1 MIFGKYI
8 AIKLQ
13 YFQEKEFLL
22 RPIEF
27 ADRNRIMMWRNEQ
40 LYYLRK
46 KNKLTKK
53 QQDFYFTN
61 QIAPLF
67 IKKHPKKSSY

>member
-1 MIFGKYI
+1 MIFGEYI
-8 AIKLQ
+8 AIKHQ
-13 YFQEKEFLL
+13 YFKEKEFLL

-53 QQDFYFTN
+53 TTRLLFYEPDRTT
-61 QIAPLF
+61 I
-67 IKKHPKKSSY
+67 Y